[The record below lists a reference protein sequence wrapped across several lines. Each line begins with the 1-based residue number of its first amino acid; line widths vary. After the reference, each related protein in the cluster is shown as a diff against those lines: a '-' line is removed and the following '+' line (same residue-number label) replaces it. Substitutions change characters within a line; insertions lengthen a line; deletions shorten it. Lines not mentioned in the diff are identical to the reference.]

1 MHKKY
6 PQRRKRFTTHLQAFC
21 LKKNTATCAYK
32 TFWTQAV
39 WHAARSMPITKQKKI
54 CSNRYA
60 RRFSDTCFHTLS
72 RKNKA
77 TIFQVVNIRL
87 QALHHSHFLSLARR
101 KTLVHAILLSQ
112 SKDVFLTYLRGEL
125 NEFATACV
133 ENNFVN
139 GKDLPKS
146 LKVNSVIENFI
157 LLVEYWD
164 STAFADTPE
173 KLTEYFIVMNS

>member
-1 MHKKY
+1 M
-6 PQRRKRFTTHLQAFC
+6 
-21 LKKNTATCAYK
+21 
-32 TFWTQAV
+32 
-39 WHAARSMPITKQKKI
+39 
-54 CSNRYA
+54 
-60 RRFSDTCFHTLS
+60 
-72 RKNKA
+72 
-77 TIFQVVNIRL
+77 
-87 QALHHSHFLSLARR
+87 
-101 KTLVHAILLSQ
+101 HAILLSQ
-112 SKDVFLTYLRGEL
+112 SIDVFLTYLRGEL
-125 NEFATACV
+125 KEFATACV